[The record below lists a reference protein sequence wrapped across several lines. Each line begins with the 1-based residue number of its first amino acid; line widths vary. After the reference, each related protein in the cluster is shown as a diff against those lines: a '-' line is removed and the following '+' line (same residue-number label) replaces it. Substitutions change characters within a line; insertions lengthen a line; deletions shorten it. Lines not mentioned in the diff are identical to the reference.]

1 MYNIF
6 KRLIDLLISLTVVVV
21 FSPIYLLLSCAL
33 AFDFKGN
40 PFFTQ
45 KRNGLKG
52 KEFRV
57 IKFRTMTNERNAY
70 GELLPNKER
79 LTKLGM
85 FVRLTSLDELPQL
98 FNIICGDMSF
108 IGPRPLP
115 IHYFPFFEGVELERF
130 SVRPGISGLAQVNGR
145 NHLQWDKRI
154 DLDVQYVRNYGF
166 LQDLEILRK
175 TIIKV
180 VKSEDIAVDPTQVMI
195 DFDVYKKSLKRNGRK
210 LLVSTY
216 IWVRE
221 ISCKCS

>member
-210 LLVSTY
+210 
-216 IWVRE
+216 
-221 ISCKCS
+221 

>member
-1 MYNIF
+1 
-6 KRLIDLLISLTVVVV
+6 
-21 FSPIYLLLSCAL
+21 
-33 AFDFKGN
+33 
-40 PFFTQ
+40 
-45 KRNGLKG
+45 
-52 KEFRV
+52 
-57 IKFRTMTNERNAY
+57 
-70 GELLPNKER
+70 
-79 LTKLGM
+79 M

-210 LLVSTY
+210 
-216 IWVRE
+216 
-221 ISCKCS
+221 